1 MTYTPYLIANYN
13 TGLEKRLQPWLIPD
27 DAQEELFDGYVYR
40 GTISKR
46 EGYNYFATGERN
58 GQPYTESRIVD
69 RITSEQATTSGSVVV
84 LGNGTPGP
92 YVFRLQHLP
101 VRRGTV
107 TITAGA
113 QSATDDGLG
122 AFTTTP
128 AGGSGTIDYTTGDVS
143 ITFNANVA
151 GATAITITY
160 DYFPG
165 YPVLMIA
172 TFITATNVKE
182 LIVAD
187 SRRLNKYNV
196 NNNILEYLGATFTI
210 TGITQANPGEVTT
223 SAAHNLTTG
232 DRVFIYGVRG
242 MTEVNNLNDGFYTII
257 VTSATTFTIGI
268 DTSGFSAYTSGGI
281 VELIYQVSITQ
292 PVSNF
297 YSWVNYPDK
306 DSNPRLL
313 FTNNVGQIG
322 YYAPQL
328 TPTVGNYVAYPT
340 IAAPDFQ
347 MLTDAGAAV
356 VTLTCLQMFVNKDR
370 LILLRTTENG
380 AIRPQ
385 RIRISGTGANCD
397 NFLTSATGAGFI
409 DIPDGT
415 WIQGAS
421 FSRDDLLIFTE
432 ASTWSL
438 KYTGN
443 DTTPFVLD
451 KIDESRGCDAAFSV
465 FTYLNRTSAASPRG
479 LVISDGY
486 RVERQ
491 DLSIPDFSYNSVD
504 GESFNLCFA
513 GAVDADRDHYLIYPP
528 PNQTQS
534 QRVLVTNYDEDNYS
548 IYRLPLS
555 CMGTYITGFD
565 ITWADLLPPRFNNWA
580 QFAAAYGNW
589 NSFAFNSGAPFSLG
603 GGHKGEI
610 WRLVVTEEEDNPVR
624 IRNITIVDDSTLEV
638 ATDWNNY
645 SDNSNAG
652 EDTKFE
658 YDTLASDTIFFT
670 AVEGMQEV
678 NGQQYPIV
686 PGSVVGHN
694 VFRVTTPPGASSFT
708 AYTGGGTASRVI
720 PFSAVFKKFN
730 PFIDV
735 AKKVRCGWLYMYV
748 DTTGTR
754 LLRKIPI
761 SAITNSL
768 PAVVTTSID
777 HDLQT
782 GDQVS
787 FFGIGGMTQLNDQ
800 LAFVTVIDATNF
812 SLDGV
817 DSTGYG
823 VYTSGGYVTT
833 SEPAKM
839 IIDIITDDVGHK
851 TQPQNLSQNPYQG
864 NMTNMIFED
873 GSKKWYKVFINQTGK
888 FIQFHMRNLQAGAQV
903 NIQATMP
910 GFQPVGRL
918 I

>member
-1 MTYTPYLIANYN
+1 MTYTPYLIANFS

-27 DAQEELFDGYVYR
+27 EAQEELFDGYVYR

-46 EGYNYFATGERN
+46 EGYNYFATGER
-58 GQPYTESRIVD
+58 GVQPYTESRIVD

-84 LGNGTPGP
+84 TGNGTPGP

-101 VRRGTV
+101 VRRGTT

-113 QSATDDGLG
+113 QSALDNGLG

-128 AGGSGTIDYTTGDVS
+128 AGGTGTIDYTTGDVS

-172 TFITATNVKE
+172 TFITATNVKT

-187 SRRLNKYNV
+187 SRRLNIYDV
-196 NNNILEYLGATFTI
+196 NNNILDYLGATYTI
-210 TGITQANPGEVTT
+210 TAITNANPGSVTT
-223 SAAHNLTTG
+223 SAAHNLSTG
-232 DRVFIYGVRG
+232 DRIFIYGVRG
-242 MTEVNNLNDGFYTII
+242 MTQVNNLNDGFYTII
-257 VTSATTFTIGI
+257 VTGATTFTIGVN
-268 DTSGFSAYTSGGI
+268 TAAFGAYTSGGT
-281 VELIYQVSITQ
+281 VELIYQVGITQ

-297 YSWVNYPDK
+297 YSWVNYADK

-322 YYAPQL
+322 YYAPHL
-328 TPTVGNYVAYPT
+328 TPSVGNYVAYPT

-356 VTLTCLQMFVNKDR
+356 VTITALQMFVNKDR

-380 AIRPQ
+380 TIRPQ
-385 RIRISGTGANCD
+385 RIRISGTGVNSD

-421 FSRDDLLIFTE
+421 FNRDDLIIFTE
-432 ASTWSL
+432 ASTWAL

-504 GESFNLCFA
+504 GKNFNLCFA
-513 GAVDADRDHYLIYPP
+513 GSVDADRDHYLIYPP
-528 PNQTQS
+528 QGQTQS
-534 QRVLVTNYDEDNYS
+534 QRILITNYDEDTYS

-555 CMGTYITGFD
+555 CMGTYVTGYD
-565 ITWADLLPPRFNNWA
+565 ITWADLLKFKNWA
-580 QFAAAYGNW
+580 EFSAAYGNW

-603 GGHKGEI
+603 GGHHGEI
-610 WRLVVTEEEDNPVR
+610 WRLAVTEEEDNPVK
-624 IRNITIVDDSTLEV
+624 IRNITKIDANTLEIT
-638 ATDWNNY
+638 TDWNNY
-645 SDNSNAG
+645 RDNTNVG
-652 EDTKFE
+652 DDTKFT
-658 YDTLASDTIFFT
+658 DDSLPSDNIFFT
-670 AVEGMQEV
+670 AVEGMEEI
-678 NGQQYPIV
+678 NGQQYPL
-686 PGSVVGHN
+686 VVGFVGTHN
-694 VFRVTTPPGASSFT
+694 VFRVVTPDNTAFT
-708 AYTGGGTASRVI
+708 AYTGGGTAVRVI
-720 PFSAVFKKFN
+720 PFSALFKQFN

-748 DTTGTR
+748 DTTGTD
-754 LLRKIPI
+754 LLRNTPI
-761 SAITNSL
+761 SAITQSL
-768 PAVVTTSID
+768 PAVVTASVD
-777 HDLQT
+777 HELHT

-787 FFGIGGMTQLNDQ
+787 FFGIGGMTQLNGTY
-800 LAFVTVIDATNF
+800 AFVTVIDDLTF

-823 VYTSGGYVTT
+823 AYTSGGYISASV
-833 SEPAKM
+833 PAKM
-839 IIDIITDDVGHK
+839 IIDVITNDVNHK
-851 TQPQNLSQNPYQG
+851 TQPQNIDQNPYQG
-864 NMTNMIFED
+864 SMTNMVFED

-888 FIQFHMRNLQAGAQV
+888 FIQFRLRNLQAGAKI

-910 GFQPVGRL
+910 GFQAVGRL